1 MYGKMGV
8 QTLTDG
14 TSGPLRLNAE
24 GALVVE
30 IQGAKYAE
38 DCRRGR
44 LFSVCNQTAVALTA
58 ALATAYTGLVI
69 MNPAGSGKNVEL
81 LGMGYAT
88 TEFRRRQRKL
98 RRGLQRQTMQAQ
110 AHGALRIA
118 HLDIAHRDGIGRGRQ
133 RSRCH

>member
-88 TEFRRRQRKL
+88 TVATPTATAL
-98 RRGLQRQTMQAQ
+98 GLMSGTMTAVTST
-110 AHGALRIA
+110 LTPKNR
-118 HLDIAHRDGIGRGRQ
+118 LIG
-133 RSRCH
+133 